1 MKPRISLTG
10 ILIAAL
16 MFAVAVVMHEA
27 ARADSLLA
35 QGVTPV
41 ADRLMAKPGKKP
53 LGFKGSGASSHA
65 PTNCVYG
72 NDGITRCDD
81 CDADGVCIIAA
92 ICYDNNGIKIACP

>member
-1 MKPRISLTG
+1 MKAHVSLTS
-10 ILIAAL
+10 LLAAVML
-16 MFAVAVVMHEA
+16 FAVAVEMHEA

-41 ADRLMAKPGKKP
+41 TDRLMIKPGRKP
-53 LGFKGSGASSHA
+53 LGFKGTGASSHA

-81 CDADGVCIIAA
+81 CDADGVCITAS
-92 ICYDNNGIKIACP
+92 ICYDNNGKRISCP